1 MAGEALDELEEVGL
15 GDLGDLDEGGMT
27 KGVKAEPA
35 RAEREL
41 GLALQ
46 PRRLDIGEDEAA
58 GNRPFPGIAGILED
72 VKGGLVAAKI
82 GRGLCWERMCL
93 YVWTLVFFPILIKSK
108 IYN

>member
-35 RAEREL
+35 RAEGEL

-46 PRRLDIGEDEAA
+46 PRRIDIGEDEAA
-58 GNRPFPGIAGILED
+58 GNRPFAGRAGVLRSE
-72 VKGGLVAAKI
+72 
-82 GRGLCWERMCL
+82 ERRAGKEC
-93 YVWTLVFFPILIKSK
+93 VWTCRTRWSPVRTKTKNNKKKKTNDI
-108 IYN
+108 